1 MWRQLAD
8 RVLASLEISNSKG
21 YALLHLER
29 LGQGA
34 RQSDL
39 AKAIGITEA
48 SLVRTLHELE
58 RAEYIRREADPEDGR
73 AKSLVLTSEGSR
85 LARKIDRRLIELR
98 KDLLSGIDEAD
109 LETTGKVLA
118 NIASRIAENRPH

>member
-73 AKSLVLTSEGSR
+73 AKSLVLTSEGLR

-118 NIASRIAENRPH
+118 NIASRIADNRPH